1 MGYYDADAAA
11 QHEEERQAMWRIITL
26 GVIFFVA
33 VVVRLF
39 SVLRFEAI
47 IHEFDPWFNYRTSDY
62 LVENGIYDFYNWFD
76 VDVWYPL
83 GRIVGGTIYPGL
95 MVTSMIFSRVLAF
108 VNFNVETRL
117 ICVFLAPIFAGNTS
131 LITYWFTKEIWNE
144 RAGLLAAFFIAI
156 VPSYI
161 SRSVAGSYDNEG
173 IAIFAL
179 VAVFAT
185 FVKSVKTGSMKWV
198 FISVLTYYY
207 MVNAWGGYIFIIN
220 LLPLYTLVM
229 IFVGRYSLKLHVAYC
244 SWYVLATLICMQIHF
259 VGFQAVQT
267 GEHMAAAGTF
277 FFLQAYGFVNF
288 IKNHL
293 EPAMFKELLSMLLI
307 GFGTLGVAAAV
318 IGSATGYIAPWTGR
332 FWTLL
337 DPTYAKIHIPIIASV
352 SEHQPTAWS
361 SYFFDFHMLAYLIP
375 VGVWFCMNRPN
386 EGTIF
391 ITVYGM
397 STVYFSGVMVRL
409 MLVLAPAACI
419 LGAIAT
425 SELLVGFLKSLTK
438 EKDSSDTKRET
449 KQQKKGKAAQAD
461 KTASNE
467 RISTGFQWAI
477 LVGLIWTILT
487 YVMHC
492 TWAASEAYSSPSI
505 ILAARGHNGER
516 IIFDDFREAY
526 QWLRVNTE
534 RDAKI
539 MSWWDYGY
547 QITGMS
553 NRTVLVDNN
562 TWNNTHIATVGKAMA
577 SKEDV
582 SYQIMKKMDVEFA
595 LVIFGGMAGYSSD
608 DINKFLWMVRIGG
621 TLDNDIRESDY
632 LAAGGRDYTMG
643 PSAGAAMLDS
653 LMYKMCYYRFG
664 EDSEGGAPSGYDR
677 VRNYEIGRKKF
688 ELNYIDEA
696 FTTEHW
702 IVRIYRVKKEKNRK
716 PTAPPNVPLI
726 PSFETAP
733 KE

>member
-1 MGYYDADAAA
+1 MKEEGRRDRA
-11 QHEEERQAMWRIITL
+11 EEEDDESERLMRFVAL
-26 GVIFFVA
+26 AVIFLVA
-33 VVVRLF
+33 VTVRLF
-39 SVLRFEAI
+39 SVLKYEAM
-47 IHEFDPWFNYRTSDY
+47 IHEFDPWFNYRTTAK
-62 LVENGIYDFYNWFD
+62 LVDDGIYDFYSWFD

-95 MVTSMIFSRVLAF
+95 MVTSMVVSKLLHL
-108 VNFNVETRL
+108 VNFTVSTRL
-117 ICVFLAPIFAGNTS
+117 VCVFLAPLFAGNTS
-131 LITYWFTKEIWNE
+131 LITYWFTKEIWNKK
-144 RAGLLAAFFIAI
+144 AGLVAAFFVSV

-173 IAIFAL
+173 VAIFAL
-179 VAVFAT
+179 VSVFAT
-185 FVKSVKTGSMKWV
+185 FVKAVKTGSMAWV
-198 FISVLTYYY
+198 FTSVLTYYY

-220 LLPLYTLVM
+220 LLPVYVVVMLVTD
-229 IFVGRYSLKLHVAYC
+229 RYSLRLHVAY
-244 SWYVLATLICMQIHF
+244 SSFYVLATLMCMQVHF

-267 GEHMAAAGTF
+267 GEHMAAAAVF
-277 FFLQAYGFVNF
+277 FLLQAYGLVEF
-288 IKNHL
+288 IRGHL
-293 EPAMFKELLSMLLI
+293 SPEMFSQLI
-307 GFGTLGVAAAV
+307 MFMVLIAGTVGVSAAA
-318 IGSATGYIAPWTGR
+318 IGVATGYIAPWTGR

-352 SEHQPTAWS
+352 SEHQPTTWS
-361 SYFFDFHMLAYLIP
+361 TYFFDLHILAYLIP
-375 VGVWFCMNRPN
+375 VGVYFCMKRL
-386 EGTIF
+386 TDASLF
-391 ITVYGM
+391 IIVYVM

-419 LGAIAT
+419 TGAIAT
-425 SELLVGFLKSLTK
+425 SEVMDGFLEACFFPKK
-438 EKDSSDTKRET
+438 EKDA
-449 KQQKKGKAAQAD
+449 KGKKAKKQDDEAVYE
-461 KTASNE
+461 TL
-467 RISTGFQWAI
+467 STGMKWAF
-477 LVGLIWTILT
+477 LVGLVWMILT
-487 YVMHC
+487 YVMHS

-505 ILAARGHNGER
+505 VLQMRGYNGER

-526 QWLRVNTE
+526 QWLRTNTD

-577 SKEDV
+577 SKEEV

-621 TLDNDIRESDY
+621 TLDNDINEADY
-632 LAAGGRDYTMG
+632 LSQGGDYTMG
-643 PSAGAAMLDS
+643 AGGGQAIFDS
-653 LMYKMCYYRFG
+653 LMYKLCYYRFG
-664 EDSEGGAPSGYDR
+664 EERISEKAPTGYDR
-677 VRNYEIGRKKF
+677 VRNLEIGHKDIKLTHV
-688 ELNYIDEA
+688 EEA

-702 IVRIYRVKKEKNRK
+702 IVRIYRVKKEPNRK
-716 PTAPPNVPLI
+716 PTPPPVTPLI
-726 PSFETAP
+726 PSFATVP